1 MLRTSKVNSAMG
13 LLPLHPVVGDLLV
26 PIVAFLRKSGMPNAQ
41 LMSEWCSAV
50 KRASRAN
57 KGGGLKVVK
66 IGFEH
71 LGSTVISRWLRD
83 PKYLNHAGRP
93 DDLPLRGK
101 RSIASL
107 VKEGRVKIP
116 LSKVLVLLVEL
127 GTVREVAPS
136 RYRLI
141 RRSMN
146 YIIPQYL
153 PFEPNFRFLIDAARA
168 CTAGSGLPPKTPRLF
183 WLNAY
188 STRVHQKYTPEF
200 LRFTKERGLS
210 FMHEI
215 NDWLE
220 SHESPNA
227 GAPISQGKAAKMRRL
242 GLGLYGICSSPD

>member
-1 MLRTSKVNSAMG
+1 MPRTSKVNSVKG
-13 LLPLHPVVGDLLV
+13 SPQLHPVVGDLLV
-26 PIVAFLRKSGMPNAQ
+26 PIVAFLRKSGMPSAQ

-50 KRASRAN
+50 KRTSRAN
-57 KGGGLKVVK
+57 KGGGLRVVK
-66 IGFEH
+66 IGYEH

-83 PKYLNHAGRP
+83 PKYLNHSGRP
-93 DDLPLRGK
+93 DDLPLRGN

-107 VKEGRVKIP
+107 VKEGRVKLP

-153 PFEPNFRFLIDAARA
+153 PFEPNFRFLLDAARA
-168 CTAGSGLPPKTPRLF
+168 CTAGSGLPPKAPRLF

-188 STRVHQKYTPEF
+188 STRIPQKHTPEF
-200 LRFTKERGLS
+200 LRFAKERGLS

-220 SHESPNA
+220 AHELPNPD
-227 GAPISQGKAAKMRRL
+227 APISQSNAAKMRRL
-242 GLGLYGICSSPD
+242 GLGLYGICSNPD